1 MPFQKGNKL
10 GAKGRPKGSK
20 NKATDV
26 NKFQLQQALYNIE
39 EFINDFK
46 SLSPEKKMDIRMK
59 GMSFFYSRPTME
71 LEVETKRYLEIE
83 YIADIGHEEVTLEQK
98 ERMWLK
104 YGNGDPNAEM
114 PLMFDNEC
122 A

>member
-1 MPFQKGNKL
+1 
-10 GAKGRPKGSK
+10 
-20 NKATDV
+20 
-26 NKFQLQQALYNIE
+26 
-39 EFINDFK
+39 
-46 SLSPEKKMDIRMK
+46 MDIRMK

-71 LEVETKRYLEIE
+71 LEVE
-83 YIADIGHEEVTLEQK
+83 YITDIGHDEVTLEQK

-114 PLMFDNEC
+114 PLMFDNDC

>member
-10 GAKGRPKGSK
+10 GLKGRPKGSK

-26 NKFQLQQALYNIE
+26 NKFQLQQALYNID

-71 LEVETKRYLEIE
+71 IEVENKRYLEIE
-83 YIADIGHEEVTLEQK
+83 YITEDGEPATLEQK

-104 YGNGDPNAEM
+104 YGNGNPDADM
-114 PLMFDNEC
+114 PLIFDDEC

>member
-10 GAKGRPKGSK
+10 SLKGRSKGSK

-26 NKFQLQQALYNIE
+26 NKFELQQTLYNME

-46 SLSPEKKMDIRMK
+46 ALSPDKKMDIRMK

-71 LEVETKRYLEIE
+71 IEVESKRYLEVE
-83 YIADIGHEEVTLEQK
+83 YITDIGHDEVTLEQK

-104 YGNGDPNAEM
+104 YGNGNPDADM
-114 PLMFDNEC
+114 PLILDDEC

>member
-26 NKFQLQQALYNIE
+26 NKFELQQTLYNME

-46 SLSPEKKMDIRMK
+46 ALSPDKKMDIRMK
-59 GMSFFYSRPTME
+59 AMSFFYSRPTME
-71 LEVETKRYLEIE
+71 IELESKKYLEIE
-83 YIADIGHEEVTLEQK
+83 YITDIGHDEVTLEQK

-104 YGNGDPNAEM
+104 YGNGNPDAEM
-114 PLMFDNEC
+114 PLMFDNDC